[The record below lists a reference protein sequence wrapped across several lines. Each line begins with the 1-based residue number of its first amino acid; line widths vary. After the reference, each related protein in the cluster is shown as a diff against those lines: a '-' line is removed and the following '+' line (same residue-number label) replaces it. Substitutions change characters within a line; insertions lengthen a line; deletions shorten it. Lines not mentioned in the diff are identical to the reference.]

1 MMSYRSDVELPK
13 GASGVGYIPY
23 IIITLFVVLVVV
35 LIKFACYF
43 LCYFWL
49 SFLYKSLINF
59 LGYGQTL
66 MSESMSYLCG
76 QIFQLNFKG
85 KVVMLANTIFSF
97 ESIV

>member
-1 MMSYRSDVELPK
+1 MMSCRSDVEVPK
-13 GASGVGYIPY
+13 GASVVGYIPY
-23 IIITLFVVLVVV
+23 IIITSFVVLVVV

-66 MSESMSYLCG
+66 MSESMR
-76 QIFQLNFKG
+76 LNP
-85 KVVMLANTIFSF
+85 ATSPNSNTSKFIPIIRLF
-97 ESIV
+97 